1 MDAERVL
8 DFSGRAAL
16 ARRNM
21 QQCWSFDE
29 RFLKFSTIIIE
40 QRDKVEY

>member
-16 ARRNM
+16 AQRNM
-21 QQCWSFDE
+21 HVNIPRE
-29 RFLKFSTIIIE
+29 IE
-40 QRDKVEY
+40 HLDRAN